1 MPRDPGKG
9 YRAVAISMPKGVQ
22 KLLGPYQFY
31 GTRSDDPNDVV
42 SHEHRRDL
50 RGLHAISA
58 WLANDWI
65 NAVQT
70 MDILVEEK
78 GVHSIQH
85 GWADFST
92 MLGSGFE
99 QVKQAHDGHEPLF
112 NLRSTLKNIVGMGVY
127 APDWQ
132 RAHYPGIRSVGLLE
146 STVFDPAKWR
156 PMTESA
162 ALANHLPD
170 DDYWA
175 AKQILAFTDDD
186 LRVVVKA
193 AQYTDPRAEE
203 WVAKCLIERR
213 DKVVRYSLDRVLPL
227 ENFRIEDGTL
237 RFDDLAVQ
245 RGFRSAQ
252 NYTIQWSEFRNLQK
266 DHSTLERELLPG
278 SRARLGCWI
287 RCLLCGQDLGRRARQ
302 DLNGLLAESRSGV
315 QSGRY

>member
-1 MPRDPGKG
+1 MRFRPGWRTTG
-9 YRAVAISMPKGVQ
+9 
-22 KLLGPYQFY
+22 
-31 GTRSDDPNDVV
+31 
-42 SHEHRRDL
+42 
-50 RGLHAISA
+50 
-58 WLANDWI
+58 I

-70 MDILVEEK
+70 MDVLVEEK
-78 GVHSIQH
+78 GVHFIRH
-85 GWADFST
+85 AWADFST

-112 NLRSTLKNIVGMGVY
+112 DLRSTLKNFVGMGVY

-193 AQYTDPRAEE
+193 AQYTDPQAEE

-245 RGFRSAQ
+245 RGLRSAQ
-252 NYTIQWSEFRNLQK
+252 NYSIQWSEFRNLQK
-266 DHSTLERELLPG
+266 DHLTLERDEFLPG
-278 SRARLGCWI
+278 SRARLGC
-287 RCLLCGQDLGRRARQ
+287 RSGCLLCGQDLGRRARQ
-302 DLNGLLAESRSGV
+302 DLDGLSAERRSGF

>member
-1 MPRDPGKG
+1 MLTVRKYGIRPGLLIHDAKNKLYLLRFDPPRRLEMSTGAEMIGSRIFHALGYLVAEHHLVYFDRAQLVADPEGEDINAVGRSEPLNEEDIDLFLEKVPRDPAKG
-9 YRAVAISMPKGVQ
+9 YRAVAISPPKGVQ
-22 KLLGPYQFY
+22 KLLGPYQFH

-70 MDILVEEK
+70 MDVLVEEK
-78 GVHSIQH
+78 GVHFIRH

-92 MLGSGFE
+92 LLGSGFE
-99 QVKQAHDGHEPLF
+99 QVKQARDGHEPLF
-112 NLRSTLKNIVGMGVY
+112 DLRSTLKNFVGMGIY

-193 AQYTDPRAEE
+193 
-203 WVAKCLIERR
+203 
-213 DKVVRYSLDRVLPL
+213 
-227 ENFRIEDGTL
+227 
-237 RFDDLAVQ
+237 
-245 RGFRSAQ
+245 
-252 NYTIQWSEFRNLQK
+252 
-266 DHSTLERELLPG
+266 G
-278 SRARLGCWI
+278 SIHGPA
-287 RCLLCGQDLGRRARQ
+287 GRRVGGEVPDREARQ
-302 DLNGLLAESRSGV
+302 SGALFSR
-315 QSGRY
+315 